1 MERGLVL
8 LIRTPEFLRL
18 RGSLLTRPLEGDGF
32 EPSVPRQKDVCRH
45 RDRRDRGQRG
55 RRSVGKWRKMPIWHR
70 RLISAADNPMRQ

>member
-32 EPSVPRQKDVCRH
+32 EPSVPRPSHLQPGPV
-45 RDRRDRGQRG
+45 
-55 RRSVGKWRKMPIWHR
+55 
-70 RLISAADNPMRQ
+70 